1 MTAERVEQEIVSMHH
16 VCALRDNA
24 SSNIIKAMAQL
35 GKPMNDAFAA
45 GLLTLGG
52 KHAPIAQAQRY
63 FQNFRFNA
71 LDQNPL
77 PAVVPG
83 FGSAWYK
90 KERDPAVE
98 TFFNNVAASDA
109 RGAEIVNDCDMYLED
124 VRKHTGKDIYPN
136 AAMATAVA
144 NITLKR
150 DPVLGMGLVI
160 QGRMA
165 AWEAIYSEHYIARGF
180 GDGYSDGA

>member
-1 MTAERVEQEIVSMHH
+1 MTAERVEQEIIVMHH

-45 GLLTLGG
+45 GLLSMGG
-52 KHAPIAQAQRY
+52 KHAPITEAQRY
-63 FQNFRFNA
+63 FQSFMDGE
-71 LDQNPL
+71 LHDL
-77 PAVVPG
+77 PKIVPG

-90 KERDPAVE
+90 KQRDPAIE
-98 TFFNNVAASDA
+98 TFFNNVADA
-109 RGAEIVNDCDMYLED
+109 NERAADIVDRCDKYLEI
-124 VRKHTGKDIYPN
+124 VRKHTEKDIYPN

-150 DPVLGMGLVI
+150 DAVLGMGLVI
-160 QGRMA
+160 QGRIA
-165 AWEAIYSEHYIARGF
+165 AWEVIYSENFIERGF
-180 GDGYSDGA
+180 